1 MSEAWLERLA
11 IDGCLA
17 LLRANTI
24 GRIAFVV
31 DDFPVIVPVN
41 YRLVET
47 GGHAWL
53 AMRTRPDSVIDRAP
67 MNVAFE
73 VDGVD
78 PVHRQGWSV
87 LARGTLHHVDPDAED
102 FGENFD
108 LEPWIQAERD
118 SWLIIDPFAI
128 TGRYLHGAEP
138 QWAFHIRAYL

>member
-1 MSEAWLERLA
+1 MSDAWLERLA
-11 IDGCLA
+11 IDECLA
-17 LLRANTI
+17 LLRANTV

-41 YRLVET
+41 YRLVEAS
-47 GGHAWL
+47 GHAWL